1 MEELITIEA
10 EIRSLSKERLEL
22 MEKYVGGHDILRIE
36 KRIEELEKE
45 AEYIAQELN
54 SCLGSLQILGSVL

>member
-1 MEELITIEA
+1 VEELITIEA